1 MTPFEYEDYRK
12 KGPPPTWTQWTPDT
26 LRYCMTQIFLLFV
39 LPFLL
44 GFALTPFGLLCNVI
58 LVDYILYRHTINNW
72 KE

>member
-1 MTPFEYEDYRK
+1 MTPFEYENYRK
-12 KGPPPTWTQWTPDT
+12 KVPPPTWTQWTPNA

-44 GFALTPFGLLCNVI
+44 GFALTPFGLLCNVV
-58 LVDYILYRHTINNW
+58 LVDYILYRHTISNW